1 MRTKSKHWRTWLD
14 PESNRN
20 LLQQLLYITRTFI
33 NRTFNAEADRPP
45 SSRYYTG
52 EVKPF
57 VSVVAQPPGESR
69 VERERT
75 AQRVQIPGAGFVSG
89 TRQTG
94 RDRVE
99 MRVQVYIP
107 GSPRVTSL
115 SSPSHHLHSSFISS
129 LFPTTQADAAE
140 EEPAT
145 APESPAEEQAPKEKE
160 EEPEDVREECV
171 EELCKPCP
179 LTRPPS
185 GVLGVSCPQSTW
197 AELQLFTSTPT
208 WTATIRT
215 VLSYTRAALDASTV
229 RPTSLEPA
237 GDRDCDELTG
247 VLYDADPAPPLLLH
261 TRTHSAYPPVSL
273 RRAALDLPKV
283 RLESARFAR
292 RSAFPHAAGAAVA
305 SRARMSDA
313 MTRIVQ
319 TQYVVLMYTVTSK

>member
-14 PESNRN
+14 PESNRD

-69 VERERT
+69 VERE
-75 AQRVQIPGAGFVSG
+75 QRRQSRDASASLHTRITPGHIAV
-89 TRQTG
+89 
-94 RDRVE
+94 
-99 MRVQVYIP
+99 
-107 GSPRVTSL
+107 VTIT
-115 SSPSHHLHSSFISS
+115 PLHSSFISS

-145 APESPAEEQAPKEKE
+145 APESPAEEQAPKERE

-171 EELCKPCP
+171 EELPVSRRPCP
-179 LTRPPS
+179 ESSSQRNLMH
-185 GVLGVSCPQSTW
+185 CAEAW

-215 VLSYTRAALDASTV
+215 VLSYTRAALDTSTV

-237 GDRDCDELTG
+237 GDRDCGELTG